1 MEQEPMQLADLV
13 RLLRE
18 CAGQAE
24 GIDLDGD
31 ILDTDFGEL
40 GYDSLAMLETTGR
53 VERDYA
59 LVLEE
64 EELDEAY
71 TPRRYLGMVNQAL
84 SAARSAVR

>member
-1 MEQEPMQLADLV
+1 MEREPMELADLV

-24 GIDLDGD
+24 GVDLDTD
-31 ILDTDFGEL
+31 ILDTDFGDL

-59 LVLEE
+59 VVLDEE
-64 EELDEAY
+64 QLDEAY
-71 TPRRYLGMVNQAL
+71 TPRRYLAMVNQAL
-84 SAARSAVR
+84 AEVRSAVL

>member
-1 MEQEPMQLADLV
+1 MEQEPMRLADLV

-31 ILDTDFGEL
+31 ILDTDFGDL

-59 LVLEE
+59 VVLDEE
-64 EELDEAY
+64 ALDEAY
-71 TPRRYLGMVNQAL
+71 TPRRYLDMVNQAL
-84 SAARSAVR
+84 TAARSAVL

>member
-1 MEQEPMQLADLV
+1 MERESMQLAELV

-18 CAGQAE
+18 CAGQEE

-31 ILDTDFGEL
+31 ILDTEFGDL
-40 GYDSLAMLETTGR
+40 GYDSLAMMETTGR

-59 LVLEE
+59 LVLDE

-71 TPRRYLGMVNQAL
+71 TPRRYLDMVNQAL
-84 SAARSAVR
+84 SAARSAVI